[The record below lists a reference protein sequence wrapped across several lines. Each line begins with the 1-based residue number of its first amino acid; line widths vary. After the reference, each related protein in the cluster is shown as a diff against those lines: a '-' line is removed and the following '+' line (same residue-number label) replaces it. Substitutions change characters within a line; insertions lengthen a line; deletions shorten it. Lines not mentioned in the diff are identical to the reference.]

1 MKVALAVNRVTTDIN
16 ANLISIVNTTHECAN
31 AGTDLIIY
39 PEAAITGL
47 INNDDPVHD
56 LPMGQPIPGNVTDA
70 LTKIVREQ
78 KMYLATGILERE
90 SNKLYDSAILL
101 IPDGQIA
108 LEYRRVNPQW
118 HGRQAAPNTYCQ
130 GKELKKVNTAFGTV
144 MFLICG
150 DLFEDDLVAQV
161 RNLQPDWLLFPF
173 ARCFD
178 DLSYDQV

>member
-108 LEYRRVNPQW
+108 LKYRR
-118 HGRQAAPNTYCQ
+118 
-130 GKELKKVNTAFGTV
+130 
-144 MFLICG
+144 I
-150 DLFEDDLVAQV
+150 
-161 RNLQPDWLLFPF
+161 NLQCMEDKQPQLFIVKVKNL
-173 ARCFD
+173 RK
-178 DLSYDQV
+178 